1 MSEWQRDLI
10 IPFII
15 IVFLP
20 FLLASTL
27 VSASP
32 VDDLG
37 EMERQSRALELFLQD
52 KVDYKKWCPD
62 LKWDQPEISIYKE
75 KLESQ
80 LPEGCIPAEA
90 EKG

>member
-1 MSEWQRDLI
+1 
-10 IPFII
+10 
-15 IVFLP
+15 
-20 FLLASTL
+20 
-27 VSASP
+27 
-32 VDDLG
+32 
-37 EMERQSRALELFLQD
+37 MERQSRALELFLQD

-90 EKG
+90 EKD